1 MSNLSADATPFVPV
15 FQLLQQIN
23 ALAVQLQNQIKI
35 VDLFLPSTTQKIKF
49 TSSTDMSLP
58 SVSNKSPSTILESP
72 FRSQRAYKRYLRS
85 KAWRDRQRE
94 HVHTL
99 PTSQSPRQSSPNF
112 IKYLKDYQ
120 KGKFKSVNDTIIS
133 TSKEGGVISALS
145 PSDVPSS
152 IILNSSSTLPCHGN
166 SDTSDI
172 SAKSGV
178 IVTFSSP
185 RVLYLPRNPPIPRLP
200 SVSIS
205 SLSIT
210 SLVLDTVPIPAWSS
224 QYSKV
229 FKLYNSSSFNEK
241 GCIIPKPN
249 EIDLLKAG
257 LKIFGNVKGY
267 PPVTLSEYFHLSLDN
282 CSSDFCKIHLK
293 CCAHCGLKPHS
304 TMEESC
310 SSLCSDCQS
319 STHRFNS
326 CPKFLSWLHDSMT
339 PYHPT
344 WLQLVAVWI
353 LSHPPPDFK
362 N

>member
-1 MSNLSADATPFVPV
+1 MNSFFSDFFSMSKLSATAMPFVPV
-15 FQLLQQIN
+15 AQLLQQFN
-23 ALAVQLQNQIKI
+23 SLVEQIKI
-35 VDLFLPSTTQKIKF
+35 KLNFVDMQISSALQKQATDKFFSSVPISQLPIHT
-49 TSSTDMSLP
+49 SLP
-58 SVSNKSPSTILESP
+58 SNNARN
-72 FRSQRAYKRYLRS
+72 FKRYLRS
-85 KAWRDRQRE
+85 KAWRDRQRDI
-94 HVHTL
+94 VHDL
-99 PTSQSPRQSSPNF
+99 PASRSSQTSSSTF
-112 IKYLKDYQ
+112 IKYLHDYK
-120 KGKFKSVNDTIIS
+120 KGKFKSVNDNILS

-152 IILNSSSTLPCHGN
+152 IILIHEKSATM
-166 SDTSDI
+166 DI
-172 SAKSGV
+172 SVKSGV
-178 IVTFSSP
+178 ILTSNSP
-185 RVLYLPRNPPIPRLP
+185 QVRCLSRNPPRSRLP
-200 SVSIS
+200 SVSNSSS
-205 SLSIT
+205 SLQSIKFNA
-210 SLVLDTVPIPAWSS
+210 VPIPAWPSH
-224 QYSKV
+224 YSKV

-282 CSSDFCKIHLK
+282 CSSDFCKFHLK